1 VMAVADRLVIAR
13 RLEDGMSYY
22 IATEKPSGW
31 VNPVKVKCSGC
42 GANLF
47 VNPNM
52 VKTMSGWECPHCH
65 KRH

>member
-1 VMAVADRLVIAR
+1 
-13 RLEDGMSYY
+13 MSYY

-31 VNPVKVKCSGC
+31 VNPVQVKCSAC
-42 GANLF
+42 GANLY
-47 VNPNM
+47 VDPSK